1 MLDIDPATAPDRAR
15 ANLLSPVLAL
25 AAAGIAII
33 LISGSL
39 GAATSGR
46 GILSH
51 WFDPPRAEQRSLL
64 GQAPDGLA
72 RTSDLPEVVI
82 GSGA

>member
-1 MLDIDPATAPDRAR
+1 MPDLDRATVPDRAR
-15 ANLLSPVLAL
+15 TSLFLPVLAL
-25 AAAGIAII
+25 SAAGIAVI

-51 WFDPPRAEQRSLL
+51 WFDPPRAEQRSTL
-64 GQAPDGLA
+64 GQTPDALA